1 MAEQG
6 KRIQFLQD
14 ALRKLAKAVREV
26 SNGLIDLDKT
36 ISRITNSTSKFKKE
50 VDETSKKTN
59 KYKKD
64 LKGVNDEQKKFGKN
78 VDNNNKKSK
87 GFGATLLKNIKTII
101 SFYSGYLL
109 LNGALR
115 LAETLTVGA
124 IKRFAEL
131 EAATARVGAVTGATN
146 EELEG
151 LRKNTLEVAGAT
163 TFTAVEIAGLQ
174 TELGKLGFTAEQ
186 IQTSTLA
193 IANAAQALGVGL
205 GDVAQKVGISLRA
218 FNLDASQAATVAD
231 VLTSAINGSALSF
244 ESFGTSIGYVA
255 PIAGQLGISIQET
268 AAAMGVLADSGFQ
281 ASRIGTGLRKIL
293 LEVGNSG
300 GSLRKTLEELKK
312 EQLSL
317 NDISELF
324 GKTAVAQATVLL
336 NNTDKLQKYTG
347 EFGKLGSATQ
357 ASAKQI
363 DTLTGKFKLLN
374 SAFDAFLIKLADRST
389 LGGDLF
395 NRLFNFIL
403 PNSVEEQLAA
413 FELLK
418 ENNFFQLVADSAS
431 AAAKTV
437 VKDGTSITEE
447 AESTARAVLAARDKY
462 GLSIA
467 RLSNEE
473 IKQLESGGDVLALS
487 EDTQKAYN
495 GLITE
500 IERLIQSKKDDI
512 LATKGQ
518 DDAISQ
524 LTENAQKL
532 IEVKEEDGKLITSSN
547 RELIKNQEQARE
559 ANRIAGEEYK
569 LLGERINTAKDE
581 LSELTKG
588 TDEYKRKSAELERLK
603 QLQVQISEFTFDEA
617 EVEKLVKDIFA
628 QMARFSRKSFLD
640 PGTIVSEDGITVPLN
655 LAPTFSPE
663 ESNYALLLSA
673 FGKEA
678 ADAYLNGLT
687 SDKPTLG
694 FFEEFG
700 LQSLKS
706 FQELALELEKQG
718 VSLARDLYDD
728 FATERLD
735 NLQRE
740 LDAELDIIKQRYEIE
755 GDILKSQLDN
765 QLITESQ
772 FRQKQIE
779 LRKSQLRDENDIE
792 RQRFNAEKQQDLL
805 NARSDYLAA
814 LAQAFINEVLAGTQF
829 PFNVTNALI
838 TSGGAA
844 VAYAGQTAA
853 ISQRRFVPRKFAEGG
868 MVEGPSHAE
877 GGVPFSVKGRGG
889 YEMEGGEFIVN
900 KKASA
905 MHRDLLERI
914 NSSYKVSPIQGTRK
928 FAAGGLVGIQADESV
943 DYLKAIAE
951 ATTSTAIGV
960 SKPVRAY
967 VSDKDLRTN
976 ANERRIRD
984 RNDRL

>member
-64 LKGVNDEQKKFGKN
+64 LKDVNDEQKKFGKN

-124 IKRFAEL
+124 VKRFAEL

-418 ENNFFQLVADSAS
+418 ENNFFQLVADSAE

-437 VKDGTSITEE
+437 VKDGMSITKE
-447 AESTARAVLAARDKY
+447 AEATAREVLAARDKY

-473 IKQLESGGDVLALS
+473 IKLLESGDDVLALS

-495 GLITE
+495 GLIKE

-532 IEVKEEDGKLITSSN
+532 IEVKEEDGKLTTSSN

-603 QLQVQISEFTFDEA
+603 QLQVQIAEFTFDEA

-628 QMARFSRKSFLD
+628 QMARFSRSNKFLG

-655 LAPTFSPE
+655 LVPVIPPPE
-663 ESNYALLLSA
+663 GQEEA
-673 FGKEA
+673 FGFI
-678 ADAYLNGLT
+678 DRLGL
-687 SDKPTLG
+687 
-694 FFEEFG
+694 E
-700 LQSLKS
+700 SLKS

-755 GDILKSQLDN
+755 GDILRSQLDN
-765 QLITESQ
+765 QLIIESQ

-805 NARSDYLAA
+805 DARSDYLAA
-814 LAQAFINEVLAGTQF
+814 LAQAFINEVLAKTPF
-829 PFNVTNALI
+829 PFNFTNALI

-853 ISQRRFVPRKFAEGG
+853 ISQRRFIPRKFAEGG
-868 MVEGPSHAE
+868 MVEGPSHTE

-928 FAAGGLVGIQADESV
+928 FAAGGLVGVQADESV

>member
-1 MAEQG
+1 
-6 KRIQFLQD
+6 
-14 ALRKLAKAVREV
+14 
-26 SNGLIDLDKT
+26 
-36 ISRITNSTSKFKKE
+36 
-50 VDETSKKTN
+50 
-59 KYKKD
+59 
-64 LKGVNDEQKKFGKN
+64 
-78 VDNNNKKSK
+78 
-87 GFGATLLKNIKTII
+87 
-101 SFYSGYLL
+101 
-109 LNGALR
+109 
-115 LAETLTVGA
+115 
-124 IKRFAEL
+124 
-131 EAATARVGAVTGATN
+131 
-146 EELEG
+146 
-151 LRKNTLEVAGAT
+151 
-163 TFTAVEIAGLQ
+163 
-174 TELGKLGFTAEQ
+174 
-186 IQTSTLA
+186 
-193 IANAAQALGVGL
+193 
-205 GDVAQKVGISLRA
+205 
-218 FNLDASQAATVAD
+218 
-231 VLTSAINGSALSF
+231 
-244 ESFGTSIGYVA
+244 
-255 PIAGQLGISIQET
+255 
-268 AAAMGVLADSGFQ
+268 MGVLADSGFQ

-437 VKDGTSITEE
+437 VKDGVSITKE
-447 AESTARAVLAARDKY
+447 AEATAREVLSARDKY

-473 IKQLESGGDVLALS
+473 IKLLESGDDVLALS
-487 EDTQKAYN
+487 ENTQKAYN
-495 GLITE
+495 GLIKE

-547 RELIKNQEQARE
+547 RELIKNQKQARE
-559 ANRIAGEEYK
+559 ANKIAGEEYK

-581 LSELTKG
+581 LAELTKG

-628 QMARFSRKSFLD
+628 QMARVSAKEIGA
-640 PGTIVSEDGITVPLN
+640 GTIVSEEGISVPLK
-655 LAPTFSPE
+655 LVPVFPPEASEEVRTF
-663 ESNYALLLSA
+663 
-673 FGKEA
+673 
-678 ADAYLNGLT
+678 
-687 SDKPTLG
+687 
-694 FFEEFG
+694 
-700 LQSLKS
+700 
-706 FQELALELEKQG
+706 FQELGDEAAY
-718 VSLARDLYDD
+718 SLLQLGEQLAKEGADMASGIYQNIAD
-728 FATERLD
+728 ERLQV
-735 NLQRE
+735 LQDQ
-740 LDAELDIIKQRYEIE
+740 LDVELDIIKNRYEIE

-779 LRKSQLRDENDIE
+779 LRRAQIRDENDVE
-792 RQRFNAEKQQDLL
+792 RERFNAEKKQDLL
-805 NARSDYLAA
+805 DARSNYLAA

-838 TSGGAA
+838 TSGSAA
-844 VAYAGQTAA
+844 ISYAGQVAA
-853 ISQRRFVPRKFAEGG
+853 INQRQFISKKFAQGG
-868 MVEGPSHAE
+868 VVEGPSHAE
-877 GGVPFSVKGRGG
+877 GGVPFSVQGRGG

-928 FAAGGLVGIQADESV
+928 FATGGLVGIQTDESV

-967 VSDKDLRTN
+967 VSDKDLRGN
-976 ANERRIRD
+976 ATERRIRD